1 MELDLQQPAA
11 LAVTNHI
18 KRTLFSLILFG
29 IAFGYLE
36 AAVVVYLR
44 ALSEPIREGAGLP
57 IGNVFPLTPATQ
69 LGSYLRVVKIELV
82 REASTLI
89 MLASIALTAGSAFR
103 SWLAAF
109 SLVFGVWDLAF
120 YASLKVLIA
129 WPQTFFTWDLL
140 FLLPVPWSAPVLAPV
155 IVAASLVIGGG
166 LGLWREPPRVGWV
179 PWTLLVSGG
188 AILLV
193 SFMWDWRNI
202 SQGGAPHPFAWGIFV
217 MGESIGVAGL
227 IAAVLHKYDPA

>member
-1 MELDLQQPAA
+1 VAELDPAA
-11 LAVTNHI
+11 RPAAPAVTNHI
-18 KRTLFSLILFG
+18 KRTLLSLILFA

-44 ALSEPIREGAGLP
+44 ILSEPIREGTGLP
-57 IGNVFPLTPATQ
+57 IGNIFPLTPVAQ

-89 MLASIALTAGSAFR
+89 MLAMVALTAASGFR
-103 SWLAAF
+103 TWLAAF
-109 SLVFGVWDLAF
+109 SLVFGMWDLAF
-120 YASLKVLIA
+120 YASLKILVD
-129 WPQTFFTWDLL
+129 WPQTLFTWDLL

-166 LGLWREPPRVGWV
+166 LGLWREPPRVGWI
-179 PWTLLVSGG
+179 PWALLVSGG

-202 SQGGAPHPFAWGIFV
+202 SSGGAPHPFAWGIFAAGEL
-217 MGESIGVAGL
+217 MGVIGL
-227 IAAVLHKYDPA
+227 AAAIRVR